1 MNWDSNAPLELLEN
15 MPATLN
21 EDNLKLIQETID
33 KDKYVCSVALGRDL
47 CGEYAPFCDTCN
59 KRKKYPCAVAYIKMK
74 QLEGVY
80 VEIAPS
86 ADIETTQSVEE
97 EGGENVQSDGVP
109 TDNAQPENAE
119 TGEVPVEAPDSAET
133 AGSEAEEVPPA
144 KPKRVIRIAT
154 ARRKG

>member
-86 ADIETTQSVEE
+86 ADIEATQSGEE
-97 EGGENVQSDGVP
+97 EGGENVQ
-109 TDNAQPENAE
+109 PESAE
-119 TGEVPVEAPDSAET
+119 TGEATVEATDNAET
-133 AGSEAEEVPPA
+133 VGSEAEEIPPA
-144 KPKRVIRIAT
+144 KPKRIIRIAT